1 MPKEKKQK
9 MKKKSH
15 KIIKII
21 LITFALVIAL
31 VAIIGFIFFRR
42 MNAPL
47 RANLNASEDAVATTT
62 AGLVKGAIDD
72 GIYVYLGM
80 PYAEAKERFVRA
92 EALEPWDGVR
102 EYTEY
107 GAISLQ
113 SSFMGMGGTDNQ
125 DNNCQNLNLWTPELN
140 DGGKRPVMVWLH
152 GGGFS
157 SGSANE
163 ASTNGKNLAKEEDV
177 VVVTVNHRLGAAG
190 YLNLSAF
197 DEKYK
202 DSANVGMWDV
212 IDALTWI
219 QDNIEYFGGDPDN
232 VTIFGQSGGGAKVLT
247 LMSTPYAKGL
257 FHKGINQSGAT
268 ETVGPKLTPEEVSLR
283 ITELTL
289 EKLGITAENIEDIQS
304 ISFEELN
311 NAGTEAIAQVAEE
324 FQYESPF
331 GGSYSYEWEPV
342 VEGDFLPTD
351 PVLDEGFAET
361 GYDIPLLIGSNLNEW
376 NFMGRSSDVSEE
388 VVTAFKEAYPNIDE
402 ENAGSVDS
410 MLRVPLLRTTAHKAD
425 QGGAPVYSYIFTY
438 GAPRCTHGAEI
449 PYIFGNVD
457 STPADEAMEKTM
469 RGIWAA
475 FARTGIPQVDGIP
488 TWEAYTRDGG
498 ATMIIG
504 ENSELAYNHDLKLL
518 ELLEPGFDY

>member
-125 DNNCQNLNLWTPELN
+125 DNNCQNLNLWTLELN

-257 FHKGINQSGAT
+257 FHKGINQSGTYDDYKLHYVIGFVYDRLKSSEDGQVIPYSADTLSEMKCPYGNVRVWVQEKYKITGLT
-268 ETVGPKLTPEEVSLR
+268 EKSGNTT
-283 ITELTL
+283 
-289 EKLGITAENIEDIQS
+289 N
-304 ISFEELN
+304 
-311 NAGTEAIAQVAEE
+311 
-324 FQYESPF
+324 
-331 GGSYSYEWEPV
+331 
-342 VEGDFLPTD
+342 
-351 PVLDEGFAET
+351 
-361 GYDIPLLIGSNLNEW
+361 IGSITSKSIDKFINGKGPFSALNKCICDDYW
-376 NFMGRSSDVSEE
+376 RNYKKKTTYKTVEE
-388 VVTAFKEAYPNIDE
+388 YF
-402 ENAGSVDS
+402 
-410 MLRVPLLRTTAHKAD
+410 
-425 QGGAPVYSYIFTY
+425 
-438 GAPRCTHGAEI
+438 
-449 PYIFGNVD
+449 
-457 STPADEAMEKTM
+457 
-469 RGIWAA
+469 IWAK
-475 FARTGIPQVDGIP
+475 D
-488 TWEAYTRDGG
+488 
-498 ATMIIG
+498 
-504 ENSELAYNHDLKLL
+504 NSELSIDFDEQKGLFEEWRRKNCPSKEDLLIMALKVLHAKGPKGGEKGL
-518 ELLEPGFDY
+518 WAKFDDKEICVASKEPTVSEYIVFCNDNNIEVINVIR